1 MKNKNNWI
9 KDSTYRVKNATEL
22 KFNVTQTYQ
31 DLTRWSLESFN
42 SLVPKNRDF
51 MKLLSNNWQSMG
63 KMPPKWTN
71 KPFFQWDNKNVL
83 EFLGQIKSFSKT
95 HFENEKE
102 NNVKQLLNLMKRDKN
117 LFQALGLKNISNRLK
132 KNPSSGL
139 EVEPSLLSLIS
150 ESKSDKVLVDSK
162 FQSYEGFDR
171 LKKISQLMYE
181 RVNDVS
187 DNNYQTKKYISIN
200 LEHEIK
206 TVLNQTDEG
215 TSKLIKNKTTDGL
228 EM

>member
-1 MKNKNNWI
+1 MKNNWI
-9 KDSTYRVKNATEL
+9 KDSPYRVKNATEL

-31 DLTRWSLESFN
+31 DLTRWSVESYN
-42 SLVPKNRDF
+42 SLVPKNHDF
-51 MKLLSNNWQSMG
+51 MKLLSDNWQSMG

-71 KPFFQWDNKNVL
+71 KPFFQWNNKNIV
-83 EFLGQIKSFSKT
+83 EFLDQIKSFSET

-102 NNVKQLLNLMKRDKN
+102 NDVKQLLNLMKRDKN
-117 LFQALGLKNISNRLK
+117 LFQASRLKNISDRLK
-132 KNPSSGL
+132 NNPSSGL
-139 EVEPSLLSLIS
+139 EEEPGLLSLIS
-150 ESKSDKVLVDSK
+150 ELRNDKVLVDST
-162 FQSYEGFDR
+162 FQNYEGFDR

-181 RVNDVS
+181 RVNDAS
-187 DNNYQTKKYISIN
+187 DNNCQTKKYISIN